1 MLQKIAGVFIF
12 SSALLCA
19 TANSASTG
27 PGINDVD
34 AVRFGRIETP
44 AGLQNFKMTRTAAGG
59 WSVPTYHTPT
69 PHFGWYQGSTNKP
82 AGVTVQYF
90 KFKIKSEGLF
100 TAKPCSH
107 LTFIARWEGDYG
119 ASYNRGRALTVGD
132 TSRNPDWPG
141 CGTTPATTLPGYA
154 STQGEIIW
162 STANFPLWDK
172 KTNLLVDSKEYD
184 VEIHV
189 ADNGYAYWVRDPV
202 TAAVLVNEYHY
213 LPDDGS
219 YGGSSEWSIIKNTAQ
234 GIAVALT
241 FTDYNGS
248 FVFTAYNFQY
258 GWF

>member
-1 MLQKIAGVFIF
+1 MLQKIAGFFLF

-19 TANSASTG
+19 APSSAQTG
-27 PGINDVD
+27 PGFNDVNS
-34 AVRFGRIETP
+34 VRFGRELTP
-44 AGLQNFKMTRTAAGG
+44 SGLKNFVMTRTDAGG
-59 WSVPTYHTPT
+59 WNLTYGAPY

-100 TAKPCSH
+100 TAKPCAH
-107 LTFIARWEGDYG
+107 LTFIARWDGDYG

-162 STANFPLWDK
+162 STANEPLWDK
-172 KTNLLVDSKEYD
+172 KTNLLIDNKWYD

-189 ADNGYAYWVRDPV
+189 ADNGYAYWVRD
-202 TAAVLVNEYHY
+202 TATGDQLVNEYHY
-213 LPDDGS
+213 IPDDGR
-219 YGGSSEWSIIKNTAQ
+219 YGGPSEWSIIKNTAQ

-241 FTDYNGS
+241 FTDYNGA
-248 FVFTAYNFQY
+248 FTFIASDFQY